1 MHALVLMM
9 LAAGGDLE
17 LLKVEGAV
25 KFTSDQVLVVADGQA
40 LLASNGCLTLKK
52 GTVGWALV
60 VPSEKAPAASN
71 DCAGKKLDPEG
82 EYPVGTIGKA
92 KFLGHT
98 PFAYAGELS
107 LNPKA
112 EVKPHQHDT
121 SDEVVILLSGSG
133 TFTVGDQKR
142 EVKAGDVMHI
152 PKATQHRFVTGAEP
166 VKAIQ
171 FYSPPGPEERF
182 KKK

>member
-1 MHALVLMM
+1 MM
-9 LAAGGDLE
+9 LAAGSDLE

-25 KFTSDQVLVVADGQA
+25 KFTSDQVLVVVDGQA
-40 LLASNGCLTLKK
+40 VQVTNGCLTLPR
-52 GTVGWALV
+52 GVAGWALV
-60 VPSEKAPAASN
+60 VPGSAPKPST
-71 DCAGKKLDPEG
+71 DCAGKKLEPEG
-82 EYPVGTIGKA
+82 EYPVGTTGKV

-98 PFAYAGELS
+98 PFAYAGELN

-121 SDEVVILLSGSG
+121 SDEVVVILSGGG

-142 EVKAGDVMHI
+142 EVKKGDVMQI
-152 PKATQHRFVTGAEP
+152 PKATQHSFVAGAEP

-171 FYSPPGPEERF
+171 FYTPPGPEERF
-182 KKK
+182 RKK